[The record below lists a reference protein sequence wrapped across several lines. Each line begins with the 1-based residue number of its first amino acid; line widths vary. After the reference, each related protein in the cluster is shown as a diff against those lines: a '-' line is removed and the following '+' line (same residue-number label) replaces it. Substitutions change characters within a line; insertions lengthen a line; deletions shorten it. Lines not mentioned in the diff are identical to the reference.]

1 MALFLKAELATDIS
15 VIDGELVITQYSGD
29 LDLPTETV
37 TLSKSQFEMLIL
49 HSQSLLGEIGEG
61 GG

>member
-1 MALFLKAELATDIS
+1 MKESGFDDFWKAW
-15 VIDGELVITQYSGD
+15 
-29 LDLPTETV
+29 P
-37 TLSKSQFEMLIL
+37 LSKSQFEMLIL